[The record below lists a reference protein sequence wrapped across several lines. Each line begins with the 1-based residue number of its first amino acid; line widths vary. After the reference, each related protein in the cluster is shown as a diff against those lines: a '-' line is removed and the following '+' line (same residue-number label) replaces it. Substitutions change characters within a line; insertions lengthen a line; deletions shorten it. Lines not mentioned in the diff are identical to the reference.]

1 MERVVFDKESSYDSD
16 EFVAPT
22 SESGEDCYELSIR
35 KKRRFNLTRTAL
47 ECSTTAL
54 ECFRTAL
61 ECSRTALECSRTA
74 QDSKQNIV
82 EEASGN
88 NANNVHV
95 AQTEKSSEID
105 MNVQPT
111 NVAELVTNK

>member
-22 SESGEDCYELSIR
+22 SESGEDCYELSTR

-47 ECSTTAL
+47 ECS
-54 ECFRTAL
+54 RTAL

-88 NANNVHV
+88 NANNVYV
-95 AQTEKSSEID
+95 AQTEKISEID

-111 NVAELVTNK
+111 NDAELVTNK

>member
-1 MERVVFDKESSYDSD
+1 MERVVFDKESSYDID
-16 EFVAPT
+16 KFVAPT
-22 SESGEDCYELSIR
+22 SESGEHCYELSTR

-47 ECSTTAL
+47 ECS
-54 ECFRTAL
+54 RTAL
-61 ECSRTALECSRTA
+61 ECSRTALECSKTA

-88 NANNVHV
+88 NANNVYV
-95 AQTEKSSEID
+95 AQTEKCSEID

-111 NVAELVTNK
+111 NDAELVTNK